1 MINIVSFVVL
11 KSLTIVMKLTRIIL
25 LATYVIFASACIY
38 KTPVQ
43 QGNVLVQDD
52 VNEINP
58 GMSKRQIAI
67 ILGTPAIADPFN
79 QDRWDYINTFKLKGK
94 TGEIKKLSLFFQE
107 GKLIRTEGNYFPE
120 KNSSTIEKE

>member
-1 MINIVSFVVL
+1 M
-11 KSLTIVMKLTRIIL
+11 KSSTIVLSLIF
-25 LATYVIFASACIY
+25 VIFTSGCIY

-43 QGNVLVQDD
+43 QGNILIQKD
-52 VNEINP
+52 VDEIKP

-94 TGEIKKLSLFFQE
+94 IEEIKRLTLFFKDN
-107 GKLIRTEGNYFPE
+107 KLVKTEGNYFPE
-120 KNSSTIEKE
+120 KNTETVDN